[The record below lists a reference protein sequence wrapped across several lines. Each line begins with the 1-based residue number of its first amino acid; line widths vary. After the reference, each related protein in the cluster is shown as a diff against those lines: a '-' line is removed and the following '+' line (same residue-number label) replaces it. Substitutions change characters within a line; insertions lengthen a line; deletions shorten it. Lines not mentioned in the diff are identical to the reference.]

1 MQGNPEANHA
11 AIAAWVAGSLTPAQ
25 RQEFET
31 HLATCVDCQAELAAA
46 LKARAAAKTEAAPPA
61 APTKPARRIWVI
73 VIGAMLILAI
83 GYALGWWVWGL
94 ANR

>member
-31 HLATCVDCQAELAAA
+31 HLASCADCQAELAAT
-46 LKARAAAKTEAAPPA
+46 LKAQAAVKTDAAPQAAA
-61 APTKPARRIWVI
+61 TKPARRIWVI
-73 VIGAMLILAI
+73 VSGAALILAI

>member
-11 AIAAWVAGSLTPAQ
+11 AIAAWVAGSLTLTQ

-46 LKARAAAKTEAAPPA
+46 RKAKAATKPEAVPQAVPA
-61 APTKPARRIWVI
+61 KPARRIWVI
-73 VIGAMLILAI
+73 VICAALILAI
-83 GYALGWWVWGL
+83 GYALGWWAWGL

>member
-1 MQGNPEANHA
+1 MQGNPEANHV

-31 HLATCVDCQAELAAA
+31 HLATCGDCQAELAAV
-46 LKARAAAKTEAAPPA
+46 LKAKATAKTAAVPPA
-61 APTKPARRIWVI
+61 TPAKPVRRIGVI
-73 VIGAMLILAI
+73 VICAALILAI